1 MDLKNV
7 TLMTLVSS
15 ILHIEKVIEG
25 SFLFPTKLQK
35 KKKIILAILELFI
48 ALTTNQKNSELQC
61 PLTAVSYA
69 T

>member
-35 KKKIILAILELFI
+35 KKKDNPGNSGTFHS
-48 ALTTNQKNSELQC
+48 TNNQSKKF
-61 PLTAVSYA
+61 
-69 T
+69 